1 VTIGPVMRPTM
12 RPTLSLSLTRA
23 GVPAFIL
30 LTQEGQPI
38 LTEESLTIQP
48 EPANA

>member
-1 VTIGPVMRPTM
+1 MTIGPVMRPTM

-23 GVPAFIL
+23 GVPFVVL
-30 LTQEGQPI
+30 MTEEGQPI

-48 EPANA
+48 EARNA